1 MIAPS
6 LLSLLVSL
14 SGAPQGTHPFGVD
27 DMLAMQRISEP
38 AVSPDGALV
47 AFTLRTTDLA
57 ANRGR
62 TDVWMVPADGSRPP
76 RAMTSHEAGDSSPL
90 WGRDGRSIWFLS
102 TRGGSSQVWSL
113 ALDGGEARQ
122 VTHSAVDVAAFGLFP
137 DAELVGEGGEPRGRL
152 WLVLEV
158 YPDAATLA
166 ETVARDAD
174 RAASP
179 VQARIYDELLFR
191 HWDTWEDGKR
201 SHLFTWTIGEDD
213 APRDLMRGMDVD
225 TPTRPFG
232 GAEEIALS
240 PDGLELVFAAKDEG
254 RENAWST
261 NVDLWSVP
269 TDGSSAP
276 ARLTVENEALDSQPA
291 FSPDGRW
298 LAWLAMERPGYESD
312 RQHVELLDRHSGDR
326 RMLAASWD
334 RSAGELAWAADSS
347 TLFTSADDLGNHS
360 LFAIDVATG
369 EVRRLASAGTNGS
382 PRPVARGRV
391 LYAHDDLRSPVELFT
406 MAADGTDVRA
416 LTAINAERVRAA
428 RMGEYEP
435 FTFTGAHGDTV
446 HGFLV
451 RPADFESGRRYPV
464 AFLIHGGPQGS
475 FGDHF
480 HYRWNP
486 QAYAGAGYAAVM
498 IDFHGST
505 GYGQAFCDAIRG
517 DWGGAPYED
526 LMLGLDAALERY
538 SFLDGERVA
547 ALGASYGGY
556 MINWI
561 AGHTDRFRCLV
572 NHDGNLDERM
582 AYFDTEELWFPEWDH
597 GGLPWEEPEHY
608 AKHNPIEFVERWKT
622 PMLVVHGALD
632 YRVVDTQGMSTFTAL
647 QRRGIPSRLLYFP
660 DENHWVLKP
669 RNSQLWH
676 ETVLDWL
683 ARWTR

>member
-1 MIAPS
+1 MTVPS
-6 LLSLLVSL
+6 LLSLLALL
-14 SGAPQGTHPFGVD
+14 SGAPADTHPFGVD

-38 AVSPDGALV
+38 AVSPDGTLV

-62 TDVWMVPADGSRPP
+62 TDVWMVPADGSRAP
-76 RAMTSHEAGDSSPL
+76 RAMTSHEAGDSSPI

-102 TRGGSSQVWSL
+102 TRGGSSQVWAL
-113 ALDGGEARQ
+113 ALEGGEARQ
-122 VTHSAVDVAAFGLFP
+122 VTHSPVDVSAFGLFP
-137 DAELVGEGGEPRGRL
+137 DALLDAASGEPRGRL

-166 ETVARDAD
+166 DTVARDAE
-174 RAASP
+174 RAANP
-179 VQARIYDELLFR
+179 VQARVYDGLLFR

-201 SHLFTWTIGEDD
+201 SHLFTWTIGSDD
-213 APRDLMRGMDVD
+213 PPRDLMRGMEVD

-240 PDGLELVFAAKDEG
+240 PDGLELAFAAKDEG

-276 ARLTVENEALDSQPA
+276 ARLTAANRALDNQPA
-291 FSPDGRW
+291 FSPDGRF

-312 RQHVELLDRHSGDR
+312 RMHVELLDRESGER
-326 RMLAASWD
+326 RALAADWD
-334 RSAGELAWAADSS
+334 RSAAELAWAADSS
-347 TLFTSADDLGNHS
+347 TLYTSADDLGNHA
-360 LFAIDVATG
+360 LFAIEVATG
-369 EVRRLASAGTNGS
+369 TVTRLVARGTNGS
-382 PRPVARGRV
+382 PRALARGRV
-391 LYAHDDLRSPVELFT
+391 LYAHDDLRAPVELFT
-406 MAADGTDVRA
+406 AAADGTDVRP
-416 LTAINAERVRAA
+416 LTAINAERVAAA
-428 RMGEYEP
+428 RTGEYEP

-608 AKHNPIEFVERWKT
+608 AKHNPIEFVARWKT

-632 YRVVDTQGMSTFTAL
+632 YRVVDTQGLSTFTAL

-676 ETVLDWL
+676 KTVLEWL
-683 ARWTR
+683 ERWTR